1 MTYFSFLPFLKQTSE
16 SLSLSMKSNPV
27 KFLWW
32 SASMHSI
39 IVHFCTLSPSPH
51 SKHTHTHTLLFHR
64 ALHLAN
70 QTVGCVCVLL
80 CSAVCSYPTLIFVY
94 NQVVMSF
101 LNMFLS
107 DPPLF
112 CRGRRET
119 FISLN
124 LRQSQGTI
132 PPPAHCH

>member
-1 MTYFSFLPFLKQTSE
+1 MAYFSFLPE

-32 SASMHSI
+32 TALMHST
-39 IVHFCTLSPSPH
+39 IVHFCILSPSPR
-51 SKHTHTHTLLFHR
+51 SKHTHTFDSQSTSLQIKQLCCVQ
-64 ALHLAN
+64 LC
-70 QTVGCVCVLL
+70 GCVCVLL
-80 CSAVCSYPTLIFVY
+80 CSAACPCPTLIFIY
-94 NQVVMSF
+94 HQVVMSF
-101 LNMFLS
+101 LYLFLN
-107 DPPLF
+107 DPPFL

-124 LRQSQGTI
+124 LRQSQGTF